1 MGGREYSP
9 FGKPGLGVWWSGELD
24 AEGGSGWLVL
34 GQKSDVTVTILQVT
48 LPLPTAA
55 IWYTC
60 QLRRA

>member
-1 MGGREYSP
+1 MVGEDSP
-9 FGKPGLGVWWSGELD
+9 FGKPGLGVQWSGELD
-24 AEGGSGWLVL
+24 AEGGSDWLVL

-60 QLRRA
+60 QLRHA